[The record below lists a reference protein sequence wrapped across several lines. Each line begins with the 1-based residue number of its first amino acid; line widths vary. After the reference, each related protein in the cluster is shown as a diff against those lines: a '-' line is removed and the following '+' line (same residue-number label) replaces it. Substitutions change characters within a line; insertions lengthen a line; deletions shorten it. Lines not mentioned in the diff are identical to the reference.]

1 MEVSMPKE
9 EAFPPREGGPTSP
22 SVSGSSTAARMTA
35 SLESSPHPLV
45 ADEAGA
51 GDSPSMLQIPAIDAL
66 FLAQRTRESTEL
78 ASDTAERSPTTPSSQ
93 SPVAVNPRRSLN
105 PAFSLS
111 PRAASG
117 GGVLHLT
124 SVTPSVTLSTDRDA
138 PPTEYS
144 YALGTVE
151 GRRNFVK
158 DVLCLARQMSTQKLV
173 EELVPVLLLA
183 SNYEDTVC
191 AIARVLPD
199 VVKLVPALSEDT
211 FVYFLGLIMNLCCA
225 ADHIAVHT
233 VAVSLREIVRYVN
246 DDIAANLLL
255 PLLMSM
261 LVSYWSSPRAV
272 AASLLGVFAAR
283 PTLVE
288 KSGMKV
294 MQWFNCFIDL
304 ASDRCQFVQEM
315 VVRSLHQWVA
325 VAKAHGVNI
334 VEMPLPLV
342 HECTTKEKSDVVRH
356 LHVAELVSLAKCIG
370 KEATTKYL
378 MLLFIEATRDASWRV
393 RYTAT
398 FHLGRFSSYCYL
410 HPDVLLD
417 VFVALCRD
425 ETKEIR
431 AAAVE
436 QLGVFFCLNSPALL
450 GKMCVVAA
458 SLAQDKEVVVR
469 TSVANVFYVFLSPSV
484 VGEYTPKQLQ
494 AFFAIV
500 TDENYIV
507 GQSVMRS
514 LKNVAA
520 NFGKYLNPAGGD
532 GARKVAEEEKLPV
545 ACNSHR
551 GRRSGSAMSHSPSAR
566 ADADVPPPSL
576 TGPVD
581 EEQRRRAA
589 LVLSGLID
597 QLHIVRDSKNWR
609 MREALVVA
617 LRYFC
622 VALTEEGFIP
632 LLYVIRSL
640 LRDPVCAVRESAIA
654 TLTVVAT
661 AYGPEWAALMA
672 FDLFQWEFAF
682 TVRTPYVWRV
692 VAIQS
697 LSGILPVVSG
707 LSPMDLRRQELMQQW
722 MRLVRCFSED
732 AVSNVRLAVAKSL
745 LAHWDWYVVCG
756 IHHNVIRQC
765 ADRLQRDSDVG
776 VSRVAAELDVSR
788 LAGDGNSF

>member
-1 MEVSMPKE
+1 MEVSGPTG
-9 EAFPPREGGPTSP
+9 EALPPREGGPTSP
-22 SVSGSSTAARMTA
+22 SVSGSSAAARVTA
-35 SLESSPHPLV
+35 SLESSPQPSV

-51 GDSPSMLQIPAIDAL
+51 GDSPSMSQIPAIDAL
-66 FLAQRTRESTEL
+66 LLAQRMRESTEL
-78 ASDTAERSPTTPSSQ
+78 GSDTAEQSPTTPSSQ

-117 GGVLHLT
+117 GGVLHVT
-124 SVTPSVTLSTDRDA
+124 SATPSVTLSTDRDA
-138 PPTEYS
+138 PPMEYS

-151 GRRNFVK
+151 GRRNFVA
-158 DVLCLARQMSTQKLV
+158 DVLHLARQMSMQKLV
-173 EELVPVLLLA
+173 EELLPVLLLA

-225 ADHIAVHT
+225 ADHIALRA
-233 VAVSLREIVRYVN
+233 VAASLREIGCYVN

-334 VEMPLPLV
+334 VEMLLPLV
-342 HECTTKEKSDVVRH
+342 HDCMTEEKSDVVRH
-356 LHVAELVSLAKCIG
+356 LHVAELVTLAECIG
-370 KEATTKYL
+370 KEATTRHL
-378 MLLFIEATRDASWRV
+378 LSLFIEATKDTSWRV
-393 RYTAT
+393 RYTAA
-398 FHLGRFSSYCYL
+398 FHLGRFSSCCCL
-410 HPDVLLD
+410 HPDALLD

-436 QLGVFFCLNSPALL
+436 QLGVFFRLNSPELL
-450 GKMCVVAA
+450 SKMCVVAA
-458 SLAQDKEVVVR
+458 SLAQDREVIVR
-469 TSVANVFYVFLSPSV
+469 TSVANFFYVFLSPSIV
-484 VGEYTPKQLQ
+484 EEYTAEQLQ
-494 AFFAIV
+494 ALFALL

-514 LKNVAA
+514 LKSVAA
-520 NFGKYLNPAGGD
+520 NLSKYLNPAGSD
-532 GARKVAEEEKLPV
+532 GERKVAGEEEFSV
-545 ACNSHR
+545 ACNSHQ
-551 GRRSGSAMSHSPSAR
+551 GRRSGSAMNCSPSAR
-566 ADADVPPPSL
+566 ADADVPPPLL

-581 EEQRRRAA
+581 EEQRRRAT
-589 LVLSGLID
+589 LVISGLID

-617 LRYFC
+617 IRYFS
-622 VALTEEGFIP
+622 VTLTEEGFIP
-632 LLYVIRSL
+632 LLYLIRSL

-654 TLTVVAT
+654 TLTAVAT
-661 AYGPEWAALMA
+661 SYGPEWAALMA

-682 TVRTPYVWRV
+682 KARTPYVWRV

-707 LSPMDLRRQELMQQW
+707 LSPMDLRRQELIQQW
-722 MRLVRCFSED
+722 MRLVRFFSED

-745 LAHWDWYVVCG
+745 LAHWDWYAVCG